1 MNIDSLRTF
10 LAVVEA
16 GSIRAAAERR
26 HRTQPA
32 LSRQIKLFEED
43 LGARLFER
51 AGRGMRLTAAGRS
64 LAGEGAA
71 LLRRVEEVSRR
82 VREAAGAAR
91 RSLVLGTSHHIA
103 LHRLPAPMREFRR
116 RRADV
121 RLRVVYGG
129 SEEII
134 EKVASG
140 EIDLGVVT
148 LPTRRAGLVL
158 KPVWEDRFVAALP
171 IGHPLAD
178 LKEVPLG
185 RLSGEALLLPQVG
198 TTTRTAIEAAFRKAK
213 VPPGA
218 VQEIPYLDT
227 IRVSVEMG
235 LGIAILPETAVAEA
249 ARGKR
254 LVVRPLSGP
263 PITRVLGVVHRKGA
277 PLSPVEE
284 TFISILAGAGT
295 ASPPD

>member
-43 LGARLFER
+43 LGVRLFER

-64 LAGEGAA
+64 LATEGAG

-91 RSLVLGTSHHIA
+91 LSLVLGTSHHIA

-116 RRADV
+116 KSPEV

-129 SEEII
+129 SEEIV
-134 EKVASG
+134 EKVAGG
-140 EIDLGVVT
+140 EVDVGVVT
-148 LPTRRAGLVL
+148 LPSRRPGLVL
-158 KPVWEDRFVAALP
+158 RPVWEDRFVAALP
-171 IGHPLAD
+171 VGHHLAG
-178 LKEVPLG
+178 LKQVPLG

-198 TTTRTAIEAAFRKAK
+198 TTTRTAIEAAFRKAR
-213 VPPGA
+213 VPLGA

-249 ARGKR
+249 ARGRR

-263 PITRVLGVVHRKGA
+263 PITRVLGIVHRKGA

-284 TFISILAGAGT
+284 TFAAVLREAGGR
-295 ASPPD
+295 

>member
-32 LSRQIKLFEED
+32 LSRQIKIFEDD
-43 LGARLFER
+43 LGVRLFER
-51 AGRGMRLTAAGRS
+51 AGRGIRLTAAGRS
-64 LAGEGAA
+64 LASEGAS
-71 LLRRVEEVSRR
+71 LLRRVEEVSRQ

-116 RRADV
+116 KNPEV

-134 EKVASG
+134 EKVAGG
-140 EIDLGVVT
+140 EVDVGVVT
-148 LPTRRAGLVL
+148 LPSRRPGLVL
-158 KPVWEDRFVAALP
+158 RPVWEDRFVAALP
-171 IGHPLAD
+171 VGHPLAG
-178 LKEVPLG
+178 LKQVPLG

-198 TTTRTAIEAAFRKAK
+198 TTTRTAIEAAFRKAR
-213 VPPGA
+213 VPLGA

-249 ARGKR
+249 ARGRR

-284 TFISILAGAGT
+284 TFAAVLREAGGQ
-295 ASPPD
+295 